1 MAEIVELT
9 KINFPSLFI
18 SVFIMLIGIKA
29 VVSVFEWVIEKLGIE
44 TKWMRARREEH
55 DLLIQTSQNIAALQ
69 EKHISDIEYSDA
81 RDNEISEDVK
91 KLTAMFVEKEIDDL
105 RWKILDF
112 SSAVSNGR
120 KYNRESFDHI
130 IKLYNK
136 YERVLEENDMEN
148 GLVDESMK
156 FVMKKY
162 REHLDKGTMETSNEF
177 YSDFDKIKID

>member
-1 MAEIVELT
+1 M
-9 KINFPSLFI
+9 LFR
-18 SVFIMLIGIKA
+18 S
-29 VVSVFEWVIEKLGIE
+29 
-44 TKWMRARREEH
+44 
-55 DLLIQTSQNIAALQ
+55 
-69 EKHISDIEYSDA
+69 
-81 RDNEISEDVK
+81 
-91 KLTAMFVEKEIDDL
+91 DL

-162 REHLDKGTMETSNEF
+162 REHLDKGNIESSNEF
-177 YSDFDKIKID
+177 YIDFNKTKID